1 MDINRLK
8 RMTIGPIALLFIALI
23 CAWNYK
29 PDPRYLPPL
38 HLQDLKTGD
47 TTVTLS
53 ERGRYAVY
61 YAFPLDVNIASNPF
75 YVEDSMDKS
84 PAIAETIKA
93 VDATKV
99 EVKDT
104 GGSPIMLGKTTGRLL
119 YKAGEPRAWMAGRPL
134 VSFTNL
140 RPARFQIR
148 IEENKDLK
156 SEKGKFLV
164 GSLTR
169 PDTTNGFQFLLST
182 FAIPAGMLVYL
193 WALLAAT
200 PWGFLADKYKK
211 DCDFSKL
218 KQAGADATVGRV
230 RMAMIPTQKMLFL
243 ETAEGIHLALSGL
256 ARHLGFVP
264 ILIPWDKFS
273 DAVLKDEFLDL
284 KVSQPKTT
292 ISMRANLL
300 VEAEK
305 NIQSLHSSENTTA
318 ESSNAAAS
326 TGVEAA
332 QSAEATSSAGA
343 ETTNQESKVLQPAEP
358 LPRAQ
363 RAGLGIGLIM
373 MGLLLAKFFIYD
385 TLQMAHAKMAKVT
398 VIDGIVCFA
407 PFSMVVGVIILIH
420 TLMNKTPQ
428 TTPQASKSSLY
439 WQMVGLAIALPIL
452 AFYIW
457 FRFELSRLGYPFF
470 GR

>member
-8 RMTIGPIALLFIALI
+8 RMTIGPIALLFIALV

-29 PDPRYLPPL
+29 SDPRYLPPL
-38 HLQDLKTGD
+38 HLQDLKTVD

-61 YAFPLDVNIASNPF
+61 YAFPLDVNVASNPF

-84 PAIAETIKA
+84 PAVAETIKA

-104 GGSPIMLGKTTGRLL
+104 GGSPIMAGKTTGRLL
-119 YKAGEPRAWMAGRPL
+119 YKAEDPRAWIAGRPL

-140 RPARFQIR
+140 RPARFQIH
-148 IEENKDLK
+148 IEENKYLK

-164 GSLTR
+164 GLLTR

-193 WALLAAT
+193 WALLASTA
-200 PWGFLADKYKK
+200 WGFLADKYKK
-211 DCDFSKL
+211 SCVFSKL

-243 ETAEGIHLALSGL
+243 ETADGIHLALSGL

-273 DAVLKDEFLDL
+273 GAVRKDEFLDL
-284 KVSQPKTT
+284 KVSQPETT

-305 NIQSLHSSENTTA
+305 KIRPHLQSESATA

-326 TGVEAA
+326 TDVEAS
-332 QSAEATSSAGA
+332 QSAETSSAGA
-343 ETTNQESKVLQPAEP
+343 ETTNPESQVLQPAEP

-420 TLMNKTPQ
+420 TLMNKTPD
-428 TTPQASKSSLY
+428 TTAPTGKSSFY

-452 AFYIW
+452 GFYIW

-470 GR
+470 GH

>member
-1 MDINRLK
+1 M
-8 RMTIGPIALLFIALI
+8 
-23 CAWNYK
+23 
-29 PDPRYLPPL
+29 
-38 HLQDLKTGD
+38 
-47 TTVTLS
+47 TLS
-53 ERGRYAVY
+53 ERGRYVVY
-61 YAFPLDVNIASNPF
+61 YAFPLEVNVASNPF
-75 YVEDSMDKS
+75 DVEDSMDKS
-84 PAIAETIKA
+84 PAIVETVKA
-93 VDATKV
+93 IDATKV

-104 GGSPIMLGKTTGRLL
+104 AGSPIMAGKTTGRLL
-119 YKAGEPRAWMAGRPL
+119 YKAGEPRAWNAGRPL
-134 VSFTNL
+134 FAFTNL
-140 RPARFQIR
+140 RPARFQVH
-148 IEENKDLK
+148 IEENEKLK
-156 SEKGKFLV
+156 TTKGKFLV

-200 PWGFLADKYKK
+200 PWGFLADKYRK

-264 ILIPWDKFS
+264 VFIPWEKFS
-273 DAVLKDEFLDL
+273 DAVRKDEFLDL
-284 KVSQPKTT
+284 KVAQPKTT
-292 ISMRANLL
+292 ISMRAKLL

-305 NIQSLHSSENTTA
+305 YIRSDLKPESATVSST
-318 ESSNAAAS
+318 
-326 TGVEAA
+326 
-332 QSAEATSSAGA
+332 SAEGSETTEETSSAA
-343 ETTNQESKVLQPAEP
+343 TVATNQESQALPPAEP

-407 PFSMVVGVIILIH
+407 PFSMVVGIIILVH
-420 TLMNKTPQ
+420 TLMNKTPD
-428 TTPQASKSSLY
+428 TTPQTGRSSFY

>member
-1 MDINRLK
+1 M
-8 RMTIGPIALLFIALI
+8 
-23 CAWNYK
+23 
-29 PDPRYLPPL
+29 
-38 HLQDLKTGD
+38 
-47 TTVTLS
+47 TLS

-61 YAFPLDVNIASNPF
+61 YAFPLDVNVASNPF
-75 YVEDSMDKS
+75 DVEDSMDKS
-84 PAIAETIKA
+84 PAIDETIKA

-104 GGSPIMLGKTTGRLL
+104 GGSPIMAGKTTGRLL
-119 YKAGEPRAWMAGRPL
+119 YKAGEPRAWIAGRPL

-140 RPARFQIR
+140 RPARFQVHIK
-148 IEENKDLK
+148 ENKDLK
-156 SEKGKFLV
+156 SGKGKFLI

-211 DCDFSKL
+211 DCNFSKL

-243 ETAEGIHLALSGL
+243 ETADGIHLAISGL

-264 ILIPWDKFS
+264 VFIPWDKFS
-273 DAVLKDEFLDL
+273 DAVRKGEFLDL

-292 ISMRANLL
+292 ISMKEKLL

-305 NIQSLHSSENTTA
+305 NIRKKSDSETA
-318 ESSNAAAS
+318 TADSKS
-326 TGVEAA
+326 VV
-332 QSAEATSSAGA
+332 GA
-343 ETTNQESKVLQPAEP
+343 ETLEETSSEATAETNPNSQGLQPAEP

-363 RAGLGIGLIM
+363 RAGLGVGLIM

-385 TLQMAHAKMAKVT
+385 TLLMAHAKMAKVT

-407 PFSMVVGVIILIH
+407 PFSMVVGVIILVH
-420 TLMNKTPQ
+420 TLMNKTPD
-428 TTPQASKSSLY
+428 TTAPTGKSSFY
-439 WQMVGLAIALPIL
+439 WQMVGFAIAVPIL